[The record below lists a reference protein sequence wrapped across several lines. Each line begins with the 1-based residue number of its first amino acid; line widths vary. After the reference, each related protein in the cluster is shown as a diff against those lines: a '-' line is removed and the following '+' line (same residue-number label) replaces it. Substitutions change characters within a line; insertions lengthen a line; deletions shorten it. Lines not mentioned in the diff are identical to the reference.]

1 MMEIEEIKCPLCLQI
16 YNDNENIPLLLPD
29 CGHSF
34 CHSCIHDCYKLMEE
48 EYNES
53 LEEML
58 RQNSEE
64 EDLTDDGCGSNTKQP
79 QSKPKFIFK
88 CPDDE

>member
-53 LEEML
+53 LSEFNS
-58 RQNSEE
+58 QTSEE
-64 EDLTDDGCGSNTKQP
+64 EDLTADDTGSKM
-79 QSKPKFIFK
+79 K
-88 CPDDE
+88 

>member
-34 CHSCIHDCYKLMEE
+34 CHSCIHDCYNLMEE

-53 LEEML
+53 LAEM
-58 RQNSEE
+58 Q
-64 EDLTDDGCGSNTKQP
+64 
-79 QSKPKFIFK
+79 
-88 CPDDE
+88 